1 MRSRTALLP
10 ALTVALLA
18 ACSGTPA
25 PPPDTAKTRA
35 TPAKKPALALRAIG
49 TEPGW
54 LAEVD
59 AGPQPKIRLQL
70 DYGLRKMELSIVV
83 ESEQK
88 NGYVGVTD
96 DGTVI
101 GLIYKRERCSDGMS
115 DRVYAA
121 SAALWD
127 GHRMYQGCAEVASP

>member
-10 ALTVALLA
+10 ALTVALLT
-18 ACSGTPA
+18 ACSGKPA
-25 PPPDTAKTRA
+25 PPPDTAKPRVA
-35 TPAKKPALALRAIG
+35 TALRAIG

-59 AGPQPKIRLQL
+59 AGPKPKMRLQL
-70 DYGLRKMELSIVV
+70 DYGLRKMELSIVI
-83 ESEQK
+83 ENEQK
-88 NGYVGVTD
+88 DGYVGVTD
-96 DGTVI
+96 DGTLI

-115 DRVYAA
+115 DRVYTA

-127 GHRMYQGCAEVASP
+127 GHKMYQGCAEVASP

>member
-10 ALTVALLA
+10 ALTVALLT
-18 ACSGTPA
+18 ACSGKPA
-25 PPPDTAKTRA
+25 PPPDTAKSRA
-35 TPAKKPALALRAIG
+35 APALRAIG

-59 AGPQPKIRLQL
+59 ADPKPKMRLQL

-83 ESEQK
+83 QNEQK
-88 NGYVGVTD
+88 DGYVGVTD
-96 DGTVI
+96 DGTLI

-127 GHRMYQGCAEVASP
+127 GHKMYQGCAEVASP